1 MGWSTVQTRIF
12 PLHYQYIAFILSF
25 VFPPE
30 ASLCITRNMKKFDED
45 ENKKEHLLMY
55 EYGHIIH
62 NLVKVPSEA
71 IHYCRSSIKEIYRY
85 SPHFTT
91 SNTMFMRNVVVRKIK
106 SLGEKAR
113 RHSTTTNFIYWMGDF
128 FNNSSDLLQTKS
140 ISKKMIDFIK
150 RENINIKRIKGFYNE
165 YSICDIII
173 SNRNYEIKNNNENYV
188 VKHNDEEIKSACYGN
203 KSIKK
208 MEIKDYVMKN
218 EKPRKY
224 MKQSMKISKNIKH
237 YNNKPMRYKMSRNR
251 RCC

>member
-1 MGWSTVQTRIF
+1 MSWPTVQTRIF

-45 ENKKEHLLMY
+45 ENKKEHHMMY

-71 IHYCRSSIKEIYRY
+71 IHYCHSSIKEIYRY
-85 SPHFTT
+85 NPSFTT
-91 SNTMFMRNVVVRKIK
+91 SEIMFMRDVVVRKIK

-113 RHSTTTNFIYWMGDF
+113 RHSTTTNLIYWMGDF
-128 FNNSSDLLQTKS
+128 FNNSSDLVQTKS
-140 ISKKMIDFIK
+140 ISKRMIDFIK
-150 RENINIKRIKGFYNE
+150 RENININRIKGFYNE

-173 SNRNYEIKNNNENYV
+173 SNRNYEIKNNKYVKNEY
-188 VKHNDEEIKSACYGN
+188 YGE
-203 KSIKK
+203 KKKRIKK
-208 MEIKDYVMKN
+208 MEVKDYVMKN

-224 MKQSMKISKNIKH
+224 IKQSMKFSKNIKH

>member
-1 MGWSTVQTRIF
+1 MAWPTVPSRIF

-30 ASLCITRNMKKFDED
+30 AALCITKNMKSFDEG
-45 ENKKEHLLMY
+45 ENRKEHLLMY

-85 SPHFTT
+85 SPRFTT
-91 SNTMFMRNVVVRKIK
+91 SDTMYMRNMVVRKIK

-140 ISKKMIDFIK
+140 ISKKIIDFIK
-150 RENINIKRIKGFYNE
+150 RENINNKRIKGFYNE
-165 YSICDIII
+165 YSICDIITY
-173 SNRNYEIKNNNENYV
+173 NRNYEIKNR
-188 VKHNDEEIKSACYGN
+188 NDEPVVMRQNKYVENRVEKGRIKKLEIK
-203 KSIKK
+203 
-208 MEIKDYVMKN
+208 EYVTKN
-218 EKPRKY
+218 EKPIKFLRK
-224 MKQSMKISKNIKH
+224 SMKFSKNIKH

>member
-1 MGWSTVQTRIF
+1 MSWPTVQTRIF

-85 SPHFTT
+85 SPRFTT
-91 SNTMFMRNVVVRKIK
+91 SDTMYMRNMVVRKIK
-106 SLGEKAR
+106 SLGDKAR

-140 ISKKMIDFIK
+140 ISKKIIDFIK
-150 RENINIKRIKGFYNE
+150 RENISNKRIKEVYNE
-165 YSICDIII
+165 YSLCDIII
-173 SNRNYEIKNNNENYV
+173 SNVRNYEIKNMNEPV
-188 VKHNDEEIKSACYGN
+188 VMRQNKNVKNRDEIKR
-203 KSIKK
+203 IKK
-208 MEIKDYVMKN
+208 MEIKDYVTKN
-218 EKPRKY
+218 EKPVKFHRK
-224 MKQSMKISKNIKH
+224 SMKFSKNIKY

>member
-1 MGWSTVQTRIF
+1 MAWPTVPSRIF

-30 ASLCITRNMKKFDED
+30 AALCITKNMKSFDEG
-45 ENKKEHLLMY
+45 ENRKEHLLMY

-85 SPHFTT
+85 SPRFTT
-91 SNTMFMRNVVVRKIK
+91 SDTMFMRNMVVRKIK
-106 SLGEKAR
+106 SLGVKAR
-113 RHSTTTNFIYWMGDF
+113 RLSTTTNFIYWMGDF

-140 ISKKMIDFIK
+140 ISKKIIDFIK
-150 RENINIKRIKGFYNE
+150 RENINNKRIKGFYNE
-165 YSICDIII
+165 YSICDIITY
-173 SNRNYEIKNNNENYV
+173 NRNYEIKNR
-188 VKHNDEEIKSACYGN
+188 NDEPVVMRQNKYVENRVEKGRIKKLEIK
-203 KSIKK
+203 
-208 MEIKDYVMKN
+208 EYVTKN
-218 EKPRKY
+218 EKPIKFLRK
-224 MKQSMKISKNIKH
+224 SMKFSKNIKH

>member
-1 MGWSTVQTRIF
+1 
-12 PLHYQYIAFILSF
+12 
-25 VFPPE
+25 
-30 ASLCITRNMKKFDED
+30 MKKFDED

-85 SPHFTT
+85 SPRFTR
-91 SNTMFMRNVVVRKIK
+91 SNTLFMRNVVVRKIE

-128 FNNSSDLLQTKS
+128 FNNSSDLLETKS

-150 RENINIKRIKGFYNE
+150 RENISNKMIKKLYNE

-173 SNRNYEIKNNNENYV
+173 YKKNYVINNNNYVINENY
-188 VKHNDEEIKSACYGN
+188 EEK
-203 KSIKK
+203 KKRIKK
-208 MEIKDYVMKN
+208 MEIKDYIVKN
-218 EKPRKY
+218 DKPRKY
-224 MKQSMKISKNIKH
+224 MKQSMNFSKNIKH
-237 YNNKPMRYKMSRNR
+237 YNNKPIRYKMSRNR

>member
-1 MGWSTVQTRIF
+1 MSWPTVQTRIF

-30 ASLCITRNMKKFDED
+30 ASLCITRNMKKYDEE
-45 ENKKEHLLMY
+45 ENRKEHFLMY

-85 SPHFTT
+85 SPRFTT
-91 SNTMFMRNVVVRKIK
+91 SGTMFMRDVVVRKIK

-150 RENINIKRIKGFYNE
+150 RENINNKRIKEYYNG

-173 SNRNYEIKNNNENYV
+173 YNRNYEIKNRNEPVVMRQNKYV
-188 VKHNDEEIKSACYGN
+188 ENRVEKER
-203 KSIKK
+203 IKK
-208 MEIKDYVMKN
+208 MEIKEYVTKN
-218 EKPRKY
+218 EKRINFHK
-224 MKQSMKISKNIKH
+224 KQIHFSKNIKH
-237 YNNKPMRYKMSRNR
+237 YNKKPIRYNMSRNR
-251 RCC
+251 RRC